1 MNKSELV
8 AAIAKDTGVTKK
20 DIEAVIKGLTAT
32 IHKEL
37 HKGGKVQIPEL
48 GSFKISERA
57 ARTVRN
63 PRTGESMKSPACKVA
78 KFTAAKAFK
87 EAVNAKKKK

>member
-8 AAIAKDTGVTKK
+8 AAIAKETGVTKK
-20 DIEAVIKGLTAT
+20 DIESVIKALTAT
-32 IHKEL
+32 ITKEVK
-37 HKGGKVQIPEL
+37 HGGKVQIPDL
-48 GSFKISERA
+48 GSFKSAKRE

-78 KFTAAKAFK
+78 KFTVAKALK
-87 EAVNAKKKK
+87 EAVK

>member
-20 DIEAVIKGLTAT
+20 DIEAVLKSLTTA
-32 IHKEL
+32 IHTEL
-37 HKGGKVQIPEL
+37 NAGGKVQIPEL
-48 GSFKISERA
+48 GSFKVSERA

-63 PRTGESMKSPACKVA
+63 PRTGESMESPACKVA
-78 KFTAAKAFK
+78 NET
-87 EAVNAKKKK
+87 

>member
-20 DIEAVIKGLTAT
+20 DIEAVLKSLTTA
-32 IHKEL
+32 IHTEL
-37 HKGGKVQIPEL
+37 NAGGKVQIPEL
-48 GSFKISERA
+48 GSFKVSERD

-63 PRTGESMKSPACKVA
+63 TVVGAMVSHCPHGTLFVLNL
-78 KFTAAKAFK
+78 FFLILFDD
-87 EAVNAKKKK
+87 

>member
-8 AAIAKDTGVTKK
+8 AAVAKDTGVTKK
-20 DIEAVIKGLTAT
+20 DIEAVIKGLTVT

>member
-8 AAIAKDTGVTKK
+8 TAIAENTGVTKK
-20 DIEAVIKGLTAT
+20 DIEAVLKGLTT
-32 IHKEL
+32 VIHAEL
-37 HKGGKVQIPEL
+37 NNGGKVQIPDL

-63 PRTGESMKSPACKVA
+63 PRTGESMESPACKVA

-87 EAVNAKKKK
+87 DAVNK

>member
-8 AAIAKDTGVTKK
+8 AAVAKDTGVTKK

-48 GSFKISERA
+48 GSFKVSERA

-63 PRTGESMKSPACKVA
+63 PRTGETMKSPACKVA

-87 EAVNAKKKK
+87 EAVNSKKKK

>member
-1 MNKSELV
+1 MNKSELI

-20 DIEAVIKGLTAT
+20 DIEAVIKSLTTT
-32 IHKEL
+32 IHTEL
-37 HKGGKVQIPEL
+37 RNGGKVQLPEL
-48 GSFKISERA
+48 GSFKASERA

-63 PRTGESMKSPACKVA
+63 PRTGESMESPACKVA

-87 EAVNAKKKK
+87 DAVNE